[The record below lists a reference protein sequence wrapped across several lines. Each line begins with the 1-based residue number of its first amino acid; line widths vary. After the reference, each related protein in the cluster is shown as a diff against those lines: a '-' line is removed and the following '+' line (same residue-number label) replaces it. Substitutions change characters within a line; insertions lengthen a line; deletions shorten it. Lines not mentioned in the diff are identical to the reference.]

1 MLLLPPSQTSFP
13 STKQKEGGLHTA
25 TIDCSDINSEG
36 NRMTHG
42 TKDIERDCYEK
53 QTNKQNTQPPKN
65 EGREFGT

>member
-25 TIDCSDINSEG
+25 IDCSDINSEG